1 MGVHTGCIYLLE
13 GEELLILPK
22 VVSLVAYLHVLLP
35 LPDVLD
41 FLRSH

>member
-1 MGVHTGCIYLLE
+1 MLVSTVGVYLLE

-22 VVSLVAYLHVLLP
+22 VVSLLAHLQVLLP

-41 FLRSH
+41 FLRGH